1 MRTLAPFGAVFDVGF
16 LSATY
21 KIANAVYT
29 KQKPPYPE
37 VSYVPKGVFAKRR
50 YPGSWLTSKL
60 DAHFAGMRTLAPF
73 GAVFD
78 VGFLSATYKIANAV
92 YTKQKPPYW
101 EVSYVAERKG
111 FEPLIPVRVYT
122 ISSRAP

>member
-1 MRTLAPFGAVFDVGF
+1 MCTYFFAIKFVYSFNAILLTYVPKGVFTKRRYPRLWLTSKLDAHFAGMRTLAPFGAVFDIGF

-50 YPGSWLTSKL
+50 YP
-60 DAHFAGMRTLAPF
+60 R
-73 GAVFD
+73 
-78 VGFLSATYKIANAV
+78 
-92 YTKQKPPYW
+92 
-101 EVSYVAERKG
+101 
-111 FEPLIPVRVYT
+111 
-122 ISSRAP
+122 